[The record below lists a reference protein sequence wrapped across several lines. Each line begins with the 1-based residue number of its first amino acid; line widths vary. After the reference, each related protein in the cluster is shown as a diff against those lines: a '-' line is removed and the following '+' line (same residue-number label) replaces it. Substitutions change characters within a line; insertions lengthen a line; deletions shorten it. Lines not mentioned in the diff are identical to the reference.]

1 MMKSLFLVLAWL
13 SQFEV
18 IELQTNKPIDVS
30 FQVEELKP
38 TPAPERKI
46 DSRPTFD
53 LLSAPWCG
61 PCNGVKQT
69 LGIDSRGVADKDG
82 RFIVRTWNVDSR
94 GWLGASSIPAFAY
107 NGKVFQYGY
116 STPENLLE
124 NFRKATAK
132 IKTVVKGNSWPSYQG
147 YKPRWTW
154 PGDLRTH
161 LRNVHGV
168 TESLTQDQAE
178 ALHDA
183 LHEGYTLQ
191 QIRNRFKGN

>member
-1 MMKSLFLVLAWL
+1 MKSLFLVLAWL
-13 SQFEV
+13 GQ
-18 IELQTNKPIDVS
+18 
-30 FQVEELKP
+30 FQVVELETKSPSNIFLQEELAEPPK
-38 TPAPERKI
+38 RKV

-61 PCNGVKQT
+61 ACLDVYKALGGASNGVF
-69 LGIDSRGVADKDG
+69 DRDG
-82 RFIVRTWNVDSR
+82 RFIVRVHNVDSS
-94 GWLGASSIPAFAY
+94 GWLGANSIPAFAY
-107 NGKVFQYGY
+107 KGRVFQYGY
-116 STPENLLE
+116 SNPENLLE
-124 NFRKATAK
+124 NFRKANPQFNISDK
-132 IKTVVKGNSWPSYQG
+132 PNNWPSYQG
-147 YKPRWTW
+147 YNPRWTW

-161 LRNVHGV
+161 LRQVHGV

>member
-1 MMKSLFLVLAWL
+1 MKSLFLVLTWL
-13 SQFEV
+13 GQ
-18 IELQTNKPIDVS
+18 
-30 FQVEELKP
+30 FQVVELETKSIDPIFHQEELKA
-38 TPAPERKI
+38 TPERRI
-46 DSRPTFD
+46 APRPTFD

-61 PCNGVKQT
+61 PCQGVYKA
-69 LGIDSRGVADKDG
+69 LGVDSRGVSDKNEG
-82 RFIVRTWNVDSR
+82 FIVRTWNVDSR

-107 NGKVFQYGY
+107 EGKIFQYGY

-124 NFRKATAK
+124 NFHKVVGKTTVKTREV
-132 IKTVVKGNSWPSYQG
+132 IKNNWPSYQG

-161 LRNVHGV
+161 LRQVHGV